1 MSGIAGV
8 CHREDGYELVKDIL
22 EKIKHRGPDNTSIIP
37 LNGIALGQ
45 NCFPGEK
52 VGRGQNIV
60 AVIDGSITNEE
71 LDGDTAEKKI
81 IDGYIK
87 YGKKVVEKL
96 KGNFAFILSDGQEFI
111 AARDPVGL
119 KPLYYAKKGS
129 SIFFASEIKALKD
142 ISKNIKLFPPGYYYH
157 PKKGFVKYYEQPDLG
172 TNYDIPVEKAI
183 PKVKELLL
191 NAVETRYE
199 ENKKMGLYLSGG
211 IDSSVIAAAASEITD
226 DIETFSVGM
235 STSEDLPN
243 AKIVANYLG
252 TKHNE
257 YIYEPEE
264 MLKVLPEVIYYL
276 ESFDMYLVRSSIANY
291 IVSNMAKENGVDLVF
306 SGEGGDEL
314 FGGYHYL
321 KDFKKQKVED
331 ELLKLTF
338 TAHSSGF
345 QRIDRMTMAHSL
357 DVDIPIMNNE
367 VAEFAYSLPIEWKIY
382 EEDGKKIEKWILR
395 KAFEKDLPENIVW
408 RRKSKFFKGTGSS
421 DILKEYAEEKIS
433 DEEFQ
438 RERYLDDG
446 LILRSK
452 EELYYYKI
460 FKEFFPHKSILDT
473 IGRTRTEKKIQA

>member
-1 MSGIAGV
+1 
-8 CHREDGYELVKDIL
+8 
-22 EKIKHRGPDNTSIIP
+22 
-37 LNGIALGQ
+37 
-45 NCFPGEK
+45 
-52 VGRGQNIV
+52 
-60 AVIDGSITNEE
+60 
-71 LDGDTAEKKI
+71 
-81 IDGYIK
+81 
-87 YGKKVVEKL
+87 
-96 KGNFAFILSDGQEFI
+96 
-111 AARDPVGL
+111 
-119 KPLYYAKKGS
+119 
-129 SIFFASEIKALKD
+129 
-142 ISKNIKLFPPGYYYH
+142 
-157 PKKGFVKYYEQPDLG
+157 
-172 TNYDIPVEKAI
+172 
-183 PKVKELLL
+183 
-191 NAVETRYE
+191 
-199 ENKKMGLYLSGG
+199 
-211 IDSSVIAAAASEITD
+211 
-226 DIETFSVGM
+226 
-235 STSEDLPN
+235 
-243 AKIVANYLG
+243 
-252 TKHNE
+252 
-257 YIYEPEE
+257 